1 MKAIQV
7 ESFGNA
13 KLRVIGG
20 NYNFSRQAVRIWQPH
35 ASEARIM
42 LQHACLYPAC

>member
-1 MKAIQV
+1 MKAIQI

-13 KLRVIGG
+13 RLRVIGG
-20 NYNFSRQAVRIWQPH
+20 NYNSPRQTMAVWQPH

-42 LQHACLYPAC
+42 LQHACMYPTC